1 MRRLVNALEDLQPD
15 RPACVAI
22 GSFDGVHLGHQAIL
36 RNMVAHAH
44 AAGMAAVV
52 ITFYPHPSVVLRGRR
67 PSFYLST
74 PEDRSEHLLA
84 LEVDAVVTH
93 PFNQEVASIRAADFV
108 TRLLDLARMRELW
121 CGEDFTLG
129 HKREGTVTFLQA
141 EGAKRGFWV
150 NIITPQLMD
159 GEPISSTRI
168 RQTLRDGA
176 MDQATRFLGRPFSLP
191 GVVVDGDKRG
201 RALGFPTA
209 NLRVDEELAIP
220 ANGVYVCQARLASAV
235 YPAVASIGV
244 RPTFETQENK
254 LTIEAYLM
262 DFSGDLYGQTLR
274 LDFIARLRPELK
286 FTDVEA
292 LRAQIEQ
299 DVEAARRILNEL

>member
-1 MRRLVNALEDLQPD
+1 MRQLVNALEDLQPD
-15 RPACVAI
+15 RSACVAI
-22 GSFDGVHLGHQAIL
+22 GSFDGVHLGHQTIL
-36 RNMVAHAH
+36 GNMVAHAH

-74 PEDRSEHLLA
+74 PEDRSAHLLA
-84 LEVDAVVTH
+84 LGVDAVVTH

-141 EGAKRGFWV
+141 EGVRRGFSV
-150 NIITPQLMD
+150 NVITPQLMD

-220 ANGVYVCQARLASAV
+220 ANGVYVCQARLASGV
-235 YPAVASIGV
+235 YPAVTSIGV
-244 RPTFETQENK
+244 RPTFESQGNK